1 MFTKYGTSQTIVN
14 VNSCGPA
21 PGAQRMF
28 SQTQSMMGMG
38 VGQSG
43 GPPPGAPSVASQAD
57 MNLPP
62 CAGGLDVIYGNM
74 PLHSSHPN
82 QQRPLV
88 QTMSAAYRQ
97 NILTVQQQAHLKSQP
112 NTAML
117 KQQQKHLVRLPNSM
131 PNVMANNMSSSM
143 PSSIQGALP
152 TQAQPWQQQP
162 QQHPGLQQAMGSQPG
177 SANGGMTAGFPNS
190 GFHAQSRMTKL
201 PNNAPFSQVG
211 MGNSV
216 AGRAM
221 AGMNPG
227 KIMPNMKQQRTNN
240 PAVEQQ
246 MPPSN
251 QQTPQQG
258 QPVPQTQQVLPDL
271 GPFSQAQTVPSCTAG
286 LQSNQ
291 AYQLNRTAS
300 QHQFG
305 YNSQSSGSLS
315 GFPAETELDSLL
327 KNHSTQEWMDD
338 LDELLAS
345 HQ

>member
-1 MFTKYGTSQTIVN
+1 
-14 VNSCGPA
+14 
-21 PGAQRMF
+21 MF
-28 SQTQSMMGMG
+28 SQTQSMMERD
-38 VGQSG
+38 VGQSSG
-43 GPPPGAPSVASQAD
+43 SPPGALSIASQAD
-57 MNLPP
+57 MNLSP

-82 QQRPLV
+82 QQRPPV
-88 QTMSAAYRQ
+88 QNMPSAYRQ

-112 NTAML
+112 NIAML
-117 KQQQKHLVRLPNSM
+117 KQQQKHLVQLPNSM
-131 PNVMANNMSSSM
+131 PSVMANNMSSSM
-143 PSSIQGALP
+143 PASIQGALP
-152 TQAQPWQQQP
+152 TQVQPWQQP

-177 SANGGMTAGFPNS
+177 SANGGITSGFPNS
-190 GFHAQSRMTKL
+190 GFHAQSRMAKL
-201 PNNAPFSQVG
+201 PNNAPFTQVR

-216 AGRAM
+216 AGRALS
-221 AGMNPG
+221 GMNPEQ
-227 KIMPNMKQQRTNN
+227 KLPNIKHQRTNN
-240 PAVEQQ
+240 LAIGQQ
-246 MPPSN
+246 MPPPN

-258 QPVPQTQQVLPDL
+258 QQVPQTQQVMPDL

-300 QHQFG
+300 QQLQFG

-315 GFPAETELDSLL
+315 GFSAETDLDSLL
-327 KNHSTQEWMDD
+327 KNHSTQQWMDD